1 MLWLQEGKQLWRTP
15 LRTLA
20 ICLALALLTGA
31 FAVAHALKLGADHI
45 RAEVEEA
52 YTTVGFVPSVPA
64 LDMSM
69 PQLMASPKGDL
80 ASNNPLMCAL
90 SEGTLAPQTALSVD
104 RHSHLAAYD
113 ITVRTAVCNDH
124 AMDGQYSFSVFAVK
138 CTDVRVASSYTMK
151 TYVDGRQIDVE
162 RYKYIYHFD
171 VVKPLLAHEDMTLPE
186 HLILDTEAL
195 NLEERASAVEVG
207 ETYLVSGYSDYAGDG
222 SGSLLLT
229 FSRMKDLIKDT
240 QWMEEGIV
248 VRNGLLCFAKY
259 SGEPEDY
266 IREHLSTY
274 WEDLKEVCARTYA
287 TLHVLSADHPSG
299 LRAFIDGYS
308 ELLTGSFFTEEQLQS
323 GKKIALISNVL
334 AEKNGL
340 SVGDT
345 LDLTFYD
352 NAFRD
357 TQGES
362 SNSRVY
368 HHGYMFKPG
377 DLWKESLESGDIAA
391 ENGVY
396 RVVGIYSVPDW
407 INLAD
412 YIHPDTVIVPQSAL
426 STVYPL
432 DVAQYDVTFILP
444 NGGVDVFEAELA
456 EAGFGGTLLYYDQ
469 GYASIIA
476 GVEAI
481 CHSAEFVYNTVRL
494 LWALSSVMV
503 LLLFTWMQ
511 MPTGKVK
518 YRLGTGKR
526 RIFAQ
531 MSFSA
536 VAVLILSGLGGF
548 LGSVLLYDRAVEWMM
563 QADFTSFNAT
573 FSTMSA
579 NAGVLNDLLD
589 LLGQPVSVF
598 ARACGIQLVVLVL
611 LAILFSAVAAL
622 RKKSFKV

>member
-52 YTTVGFVPSVPA
+52 YTTVGFVPTVPA

-69 PQLMASPKGDL
+69 PQIMAKPKGDL
-80 ASNNPLMCAL
+80 ASDNPLICAL
-90 SEGTLAPQTALSVD
+90 NEGTLAPQTALSVD
-104 RHSHLAAYD
+104 RHSRLTAYD
-113 ITVRTAVCNDH
+113 STVSTAVCSDQ
-124 AMDGQYSFSVFAVK
+124 AIDGTYSFSVFAVK
-138 CTDVRVASSYTMK
+138 CTDVRVASTYMSK
-151 TYVDGRQIDVE
+151 KYVDGRPFNVE
-162 RYKYIYHFD
+162 RYKYLYHFD
-171 VVKPLLAHEDMTLPE
+171 VIKPLLAHEDMALPD
-186 HLILDTEAL
+186 HLVLDAEAL
-195 NLEERASAVEVG
+195 NLEEQTSVVEIG
-207 ETYLVSGYSDYAGDG
+207 GTYLIGGYCDGAADG
-222 SGSLLLT
+222 SGSLFLT
-229 FSRMKDLIKDT
+229 FSRTKDLIKDT

-248 VRNGLLCFAKY
+248 VRGGILCFAKY

-266 IREHLSTY
+266 IREHLSAY
-274 WEDLKEVCARTYA
+274 WEDLKAVCAHTYA

-308 ELLTGSFFTEEQLQS
+308 ELLTGSFFTEEQLQA
-323 GKKIALISNVL
+323 GERVALISDVL

-345 LDLTFYD
+345 LDLTFY
-352 NAFRD
+352 NNVFRD
-357 TQGES
+357 TQGTVD
-362 SNSRVY
+362 RIY
-368 HHGYMFKPG
+368 QRGYLFKPG
-377 DLWKESLESGDIAA
+377 NLWKETLESGDIAA

-407 INLAD
+407 INIAD
-412 YIHPDTVIVPQSAL
+412 YIHPNTVIVPQSTL
-426 STVYPL
+426 SAVYPL

-444 NGGVDVFEAELA
+444 NGGVDAFEAELA
-456 EAGFGGTLLYYDQ
+456 RAGFGGTVLYYDQ
-469 GYASIIA
+469 GYASIIT

-531 MSFSA
+531 MSVSA
-536 VAVLILSGLGGF
+536 LAVLILSGLGGF
-548 LGSVLLYDRAVEWMM
+548 GGSVLLYDRAVEWMM
-563 QADFTSFNAT
+563 QADFTTFNAT

-579 NAGVLNDLLD
+579 NASVLNNLFDM
-589 LLGQPVSVF
+589 LGQPVDVF
-598 ARACGIQLVVLVL
+598 ARACGMQLAVLAL
-611 LAILFSAVAAL
+611 LAVLFSAVAAL